1 MNARGHDTLRVVIL
15 PVTDPAAWGPSLDAA
30 VNALARGEVIVL
42 PTDTMYGIAADAFQP
57 SAVDHVREAK
67 GAAPDVPLAV
77 LIPSVQTVAG
87 LGSEVSA
94 TAMALMEALWPGSIT
109 FVVKAQATLAWDL
122 GDSRGT
128 VALRVPDHPAALALL
143 KRTGPL
149 AVSSANRVGEPVAL
163 RATEAHDS
171 LGSAASVYLDGG
183 IVETGT
189 PSTVVD
195 ATKTAL
201 RIVREGAV
209 SRDVLTGIVG
219 EEAFEPGESAA

>member
-1 MNARGHDTLRVVIL
+1 M
-15 PVTDPAAWGPSLDAA
+15 TDPAAWGPSLDAA

-57 SAVDHVREAK
+57 AAVDHVREAK
-67 GAAPDVPLAV
+67 GATPDVPLAV
-77 LIPSVQTVAG
+77 LIPSVHTVAG
-87 LGSEVSA
+87 LGNEVPV
-94 TAMALMEALWPGSIT
+94 TAMSLMEALWPGAIT

-122 GDSRGT
+122 GDTRGT
-128 VALRVPDHPAALALL
+128 VALRVPDQPAALALL

-163 RATEAHDS
+163 RSTEAQDS
-171 LGSAASVYLDGG
+171 LGSAVSVYLDGG
-183 IVETGT
+183 LIESGV

-195 ATKTAL
+195 ATKAVL

-209 SRDVLTGIVG
+209 SREALTDIVG